1 MFAIF
6 CWFLL
11 VGDTSGDAEADK
23 LSEVKQRIR
32 RRHAELNSLSLVSS
46 GGADSE
52 DLSRVNWMQLVYTSV
67 GDGALE
73 RADGAEGEES
83 AEEEEN
89 GADTVRQQQPLIADL
104 FTRKRSRRAIRESR
118 ARCAATGSSAQ
129 VDAIDSSSLSTQA
142 LAVDWHQQEVIVLC
156 FLYTA
161 VIPIL

>member
-1 MFAIF
+1 M
-6 CWFLL
+6 
-11 VGDTSGDAEADK
+11 GDTSGDAEAEK

-32 RRHAELNSLSLVSS
+32 RRHAELNSLVSS
-46 GGADSE
+46 GGAGSE

-89 GADTVRQQQPLIADL
+89 GADTVRQQQQPLIADL

>member
-32 RRHAELNSLSLVSS
+32 RRHAELNSLVSS
-46 GGADSE
+46 GGAGSE

-89 GADTVRQQQPLIADL
+89 GADTVRQQPPLIADL

-118 ARCAATGSSAQ
+118 ARCAAGSSAQ